1 MKRIGVA
8 AAVCVLTVVA
18 WAQEKPVP
26 ITSEAHH
33 QLVLEN
39 EYTRVFHVVI
49 APRESTLMHQHDLD
63 YVFVQIGAAD
73 ISNEKAGAAAAEV
86 KFADGTVRF
95 AKGGF
100 AHKVTNLLDT
110 PFVNLTIEVK
120 KPSTKSVC
128 GAAWAGVPAEKP
140 EGCGATT
147 VSGSSG
153 EIYNLGTDA
162 VEAHTWFAT
171 GSGTSVTPHDSDNPR
186 LLVALTPLR
195 CNCGGSMAKEMKPGD
210 VTWLPKGTSAEVS
223 KSGESLPRFVTVSF
237 K

>member
-8 AAVCVLTVVA
+8 AAVCVLTVLA
-18 WAQEKPVP
+18 LAQEKPVP

-39 EYTRVFHVVI
+39 ECTRVFHVVI
-49 APRESTLMHQHDLD
+49 APKESTLMHQHDLD

-120 KPSTKSVC
+120 KPSTKSLC
-128 GAAWAGVPAEKP
+128 AAAWPGVAAEKP
-140 EGCGATT
+140 EGCGATIT
-147 VSGSSG
+147 TGSSG
-153 EIYNLGTDA
+153 QTYNLGTDA
-162 VEAHTWFAT
+162 VEAHTWFTT
-171 GSGTSVTPHDSDNPR
+171 GNGTSVTPDDAEYPR

-195 CNCGGSMAKEMKPGD
+195 CNCGGAQTKEMKPGD
-210 VTWLPKGTSAEVS
+210 VAWVPKGTLAEVS
-223 KSGESLPRFVTVSF
+223 KSGDAGARFVMVSF